1 MTSVMRSVPGDIHP
15 LMPTTLFWENPEK
28 APDAALMGPSSEL
41 CVVVSGSQK
50 FDTRGYVFVIAP
62 TNVGWVLADRLL
74 R

>member
-1 MTSVMRSVPGDIHP
+1 
-15 LMPTTLFWENPEK
+15 
-28 APDAALMGPSSEL
+28 MGPSSEL